1 MRSMSDDNGPPG
13 NPFGD
18 MPFFGD
24 LSNMANMFGGGD
36 PWAQARQIAASVA
49 SGGESEPNVDP
60 SDRIAFEQL
69 ARVAELHV
77 SRATGLAVGDG
88 TPPQIRPATRHE
100 WALATLDAYRPLLQ
114 SMADAMNKAMAA
126 GDEDFLPSDAEIPG
140 LPFGGDFMAQI
151 MKMLGPMM
159 LSMTAGSMAGQLA
172 RTSLGSY
179 GLPIP
184 RPDVSELL
192 VVHANVKSF
201 TEEWSVPTDDVRL
214 WVCLHEYL
222 HHLILRRPHVGERMA
237 ELITRYVSAFESNT
251 EALGSQFGNLDPSNP
266 ESMGQLEGLMNDPE
280 ALMGVVQ
287 SDTQRAMLPEISALL
302 AAIVGYV
309 DHMMDKIGSTLIGSY
324 SMISEALH
332 RRRVTA
338 DPTDRFLERMLGL
351 ELDQACYDRGRTFV
365 DGVVERGG
373 EDALVRLWASA
384 RELPTPNEIV
394 APGLWLARIDID
406 IDDSESDD
414 PAGDD
419 TRIDNSDDNPDGGE
433 QD

>member
-1 MRSMSDDNGPPG
+1 MSDDSGNGG

-24 LSNMANMFGGGD
+24 FSQMANMFGGGGD
-36 PWAQARQIAASVA
+36 PWAQAKQIAGSVA

-60 SDRIAFEQL
+60 GDRIAFEQL

-77 SRATGLAVGDG
+77 STATGMPVSDG

-100 WALATLDAYRPLLQ
+100 WALATLDSYRPLLEVM
-114 SMADAMNKAMAA
+114 SGAMSESLSAT
-126 GDEDFLPSDAEIPG
+126 GEDLLPSDAEIPG
-140 LPFGGDFMAQI
+140 LPGGMFSGDFMAQI
-151 MKMLGPMM
+151 MKMLAPMM
-159 LSMTAGSMAGQLA
+159 LSMTSGSMAGQLA

-179 GLPIP
+179 DLPIP
-184 RPDVSELL
+184 RPTASELL
-192 VVHANVKSF
+192 VVQANIASF

-214 WVCLHEYL
+214 WVCIHEYL
-222 HHLILRRPHVGERMA
+222 HHSVLRLDHVGTRMT

-251 EALGSQFGNLDPSNP
+251 EALGGQLGGLDPSNP

-287 SDTQRAMLPEISALL
+287 SDAQRAMLPEISALL
-302 AAIVGYV
+302 SAVVGYV
-309 DHMMDKIGSTLIGSY
+309 DHMMDKIGSNLIGSY

-351 ELDQACYDRGRTFV
+351 ELDQACYDQGRSFV

-373 EDALVRLWASA
+373 DEALARLWESA

-406 IDDSESDD
+406 ELTDDE
-414 PAGDD
+414 
-419 TRIDNSDDNPDGGE
+419 E
-433 QD
+433 EEEEEE

>member
-1 MRSMSDDNGPPG
+1 MSDDSGNGG

-24 LSNMANMFGGGD
+24 FSQMANMFGGGD

-49 SGGESEPNVDP
+49 TGGESEPNVDP
-60 SDRIAFEQL
+60 GERIAFEQL

-77 SRATGLAVGDG
+77 TTATGLTNASS
-88 TPPQIRPATRHE
+88 PPPIRPATRHE
-100 WALATLDAYRPLLQ
+100 WAMQTLDSYRPLLETMAETMSQ
-114 SMADAMNKAMAA
+114 SMAAT
-126 GDEDFLPSDAEIPG
+126 GEDLLPSDAEIPG
-140 LPFGGDFMAQI
+140 MPGGMFSGDFMAQI
-151 MKMLGPMM
+151 MKMLAPMM
-159 LSMTAGSMAGQLA
+159 LSMTSGSMAGQLA

-179 GLPIP
+179 DLPIP
-184 RPDVSELL
+184 RPDSTELL
-192 VVHANVKSF
+192 VVQANIAEF

-222 HHLILRRPHVGERMA
+222 HHAVLRLPHVAERLSAMV
-237 ELITRYVSAFESNT
+237 TRYVSAFESNT
-251 EALGSQFGNLDPSNP
+251 EALGGELGGLDPSNP
-266 ESMGQLEGLMNDPE
+266 ESMGQLENLMNDPE

-287 SDTQRAMLPEISALL
+287 SDAQRAMLPEISAVL

-309 DHMMDKIGSTLIGSY
+309 DHMMDKIGSNLIGSY

-351 ELDQACYDRGRTFV
+351 ELDQSCYEQGRAFI

-373 EDALVRLWASA
+373 EDALIRLWHSD

-406 IDDSESDD
+406 IDE
-414 PAGDD
+414 
-419 TRIDNSDDNPDGGE
+419 E
-433 QD
+433 E

>member
-1 MRSMSDDNGPPG
+1 MVEPTLLTMSDDSGSDG

-24 LSNMANMFGGGD
+24 FSQMANMFGGGGD
-36 PWAQARQIAASVA
+36 PWAQAKQIAGSVA
-49 SGGESEPNVDP
+49 TGGESEANVDP

-77 SRATGLAVGDG
+77 STATGMAVSDG

-100 WALATLDAYRPLLQ
+100 WALATLDAYRPMLQ
-114 SMADAMNKAMAA
+114 AMAETMSESMTAA
-126 GDEDFLPSDAEIPG
+126 GQDLLPGDGDIPG
-140 LPFGGDFMAQI
+140 MPGGMFSGDFMAQI
-151 MKMLGPMM
+151 MKMLAPMM
-159 LSMTAGSMAGQLA
+159 LSMTSGSMAGQLA
-172 RTSLGSY
+172 RTSLGSFD
-179 GLPIP
+179 LPIP
-184 RPDVSELL
+184 RPNAAELL
-192 VVHANVKSF
+192 VVHSNIASF

-222 HHLILRRPHVGERMA
+222 HYTVLRQPQVADRMA
-237 ELITRYVSAFESNT
+237 DLITRYVSAFESNT
-251 EALGSQFGNLDPSNP
+251 EALGSQFGGLDPSNP

-287 SDTQRAMLPEISALL
+287 SDRQRAMLPEISALL
-302 AAIVGYV
+302 SAIVGYV
-309 DHMMDKIGSTLIGSY
+309 DHMMDKIGTTLIGSY

-351 ELDQACYDRGRTFV
+351 ELDQACYEQGRAFI

-373 EDALVRLWASA
+373 DNALARLWKSE

-394 APGLWLARIDID
+394 APGLWLARIDIELEELPH
-406 IDDSESDD
+406 DSSE
-414 PAGDD
+414 
-419 TRIDNSDDNPDGGE
+419 E
-433 QD
+433 E

>member
-1 MRSMSDDNGPPG
+1 MVMSDDSGSGG

-24 LSNMANMFGGGD
+24 FSKMAGMFGGGD

-49 SGGESEPNVDP
+49 TGGESEANVDP
-60 SDRIAFEQL
+60 ADRIAFEQL

-77 SRATGLAVGDG
+77 TTTTGLAVGDG

-100 WALATLDAYRPLLQ
+100 WAMATLDAYRPLLEAMAETMSQ
-114 SMADAMNKAMAA
+114 SMSAA
-126 GDEDFLPSDAEIPG
+126 GEDMLPSDADIPG
-140 LPFGGDFMAQI
+140 LPGGMFSGDFMAQI

-159 LSMTAGSMAGQLA
+159 LSMTSGSMAGQLA

-179 GLPIP
+179 DLPIP
-184 RPDVSELL
+184 RPATSELL
-192 VVHANVKSF
+192 VGHANITAF
-201 TEEWSVPTDDVRL
+201 TDEWSVPTDDVRL

-222 HHLILRRPHVGERMA
+222 HHVVLRRPHVAARMS

-251 EALGSQFGNLDPSNP
+251 EALGSQFGGGLDPTNP
-266 ESMGQLEGLMNDPE
+266 EAMGQLEGLMNDPE

-287 SDTQRAMLPEISALL
+287 SDAQRAMLPEISALL
-302 AAIVGYV
+302 SAIVGYV
-309 DHMMDKIGSTLIGSY
+309 DHMMDKIGTSLVGSY
-324 SMISEALH
+324 SMISEALR

-351 ELDQACYDRGRTFV
+351 ELDQSCYDRGRTFV

-373 EDALVRLWASA
+373 DEALARLWQSE

-406 IDDSESDD
+406 EAELTDPGTADDE
-414 PAGDD
+414 
-419 TRIDNSDDNPDGGE
+419 E
-433 QD
+433 E

>member
-1 MRSMSDDNGPPG
+1 MSDDSGNGD

-24 LSNMANMFGGGD
+24 FSQMANMFGGGGD
-36 PWAQARQIAASVA
+36 PWAQAKQIAGSVA

-60 SDRIAFEQL
+60 GDRIAFEQL

-77 SRATGLAVGDG
+77 STATGMAVSDG

-100 WALATLDAYRPLLQ
+100 WALATLEAYRPLLEAMSETMSQ
-114 SMADAMNKAMAA
+114 SMASS
-126 GDEDFLPSDAEIPG
+126 GEDLLPSDAEIPG
-140 LPFGGDFMAQI
+140 LPGGMFSGDFMAQI
-151 MKMLGPMM
+151 MKMLAPMM

-179 GLPIP
+179 DLPIP
-184 RPDVSELL
+184 RPAGDELL
-192 VVHANVKSF
+192 VVHANIASF
-201 TEEWSVPTDDVRL
+201 TDEWSVPTDDVRL

-222 HHLILRRPHVGERMA
+222 HHTVLRQPHVSERIG

-251 EALGSQFGNLDPSNP
+251 AELGSQLGGLDPNNP

-287 SDTQRAMLPEISALL
+287 SDRQRAMLPEISALL
-302 AAIVGYV
+302 SAIVGYV
-309 DHMMDKIGSTLIGSY
+309 DFMMDKIGTSLIGSY

-332 RRRVTA
+332 RRRVTT

-351 ELDQACYDRGRTFV
+351 ELDQACYERGRSFV

-373 EDALVRLWASA
+373 DEALARLWNSA
-384 RELPTPNEIV
+384 VEFPTPNEIV

-406 IDDSESDD
+406 LDELPAESAD
-414 PAGDD
+414 
-419 TRIDNSDDNPDGGE
+419 E
-433 QD
+433 EE